1 MQLTR
6 TEEGP
11 SRPRGK
17 GATTPVRRV
26 KDQELAA
33 RGGRKKP
40 EPHLEDIDIDDVGEQ
55 QPGTPAHEAA
65 KDEDGEELGEREF
78 MDEEDL
84 VLEHFA
90 EEEVKKK
97 GKKQK
102 LEGPSWTMCVFPPE
116 EDSAE
121 FPGGSKDTNVLTSY
135 KTQFARYHR
144 LTLVPVIHE
153 KKMKQL
159 AKIAPDAHAFAE
171 RWHAD
176 TSTFHMP
183 SGEITVTLDDVSCR
197 LHLPVTGLLLDHT
210 PISKDQGEQV
220 LTNLLG
226 AEPADAHSEV
236 AKTKGAHVTL
246 TYLKGLFTDHLDQLA
261 IFTFISVANT
271 PKWRTI
277 TGYMTLLQAWIHAHF
292 LGICG
297 RIEVGKYDES
307 QPAAMKYISTKG
319 STISTY
325 RSMLDRTLGCDI
337 TWAPYSE
344 HRGVRP
350 LEDICFYSGWL
361 KCGPTIVM
369 YLPERIIQRACCY
382 PSLARCAWIYIRW
395 YFKISHPYMVPL
407 PPGDPPMP
415 CEQEVILEEEAE
427 AEGPLAT
434 SLMGK
439 INNMGWIAED
449 LLVSREL
456 PEGSHAER
464 DVKEILETAHYAR

>member
-171 RWHAD
+171 RWHVD

-236 AKTKGAHVTL
+236 AKTK
-246 TYLKGLFTDHLDQLA
+246 
-261 IFTFISVANT
+261 
-271 PKWRTI
+271 
-277 TGYMTLLQAWIHAHF
+277 
-292 LGICG
+292 
-297 RIEVGKYDES
+297 E
-307 QPAAMKYISTKG
+307 
-319 STISTY
+319 
-325 RSMLDRTLGCDI
+325 
-337 TWAPYSE
+337 
-344 HRGVRP
+344 
-350 LEDICFYSGWL
+350 
-361 KCGPTIVM
+361 
-369 YLPERIIQRACCY
+369 RACCY

-407 PPGDPPMP
+407 PPGDPPMS

-427 AEGPLAT
+427 AEGPIAT